1 MKLSGDVLDVLR
13 DGLVFV
19 ATSSGSGV
27 PNVVPIGFARPLDES
42 TILIADNFMDKTR
55 KNLEEN
61 PKIAL
66 IPKEAA
72 KCPYQFKG
80 TVQIFTSGKYFDE
93 VTEWGENAMTK
104 LKPKAAILMKIQ
116 ETYTVKPGPQAGKKL
131 E

>member
-1 MKLSGDVLDVLR
+1 MNDAMMDVLR

-19 ATSSGSGV
+19 ATSSGAGV

-93 VTEWGENAMTK
+93 VTKWGENAMTK

>member
-1 MKLSGDVLDVLR
+1 MNDAMMDVLR

-19 ATSSGSGV
+19 ATSSGAGV

>member
-1 MKLSGDVLDVLR
+1 MNDAMMDVLR